1 MGSGRVYR
9 TEVAGAFARRNMRAS
24 LRSQARTG
32 LLTEQGKRILVVDD
46 NEMNTDLLKRR
57 LERRGFLVV
66 VAHTGKEALLIL
78 DEQPIDMVL
87 LDVMM
92 PEMNGVE
99 VLQAIR
105 VTRSPTTLPVI
116 MATAKADNV
125 DIIEALDKGAN
136 DYVTKPI
143 DLEVLLA
150 RMRVHLRHSV
160 RPARSSVPPRQI
172 GAGVV
177 IDQKYRL
184 TAILGQGGFGTVYRA
199 LHVQL
204 NKEVAVKVLHPDYLQ
219 SPEVVQRFKQEG
231 ISACRVRH
239 PNAVAVMD
247 AGTTT
252 SGVPYLVMELLEG
265 HSLADELMEKG
276 AMRLRRC
283 VELIDPVCNALRE
296 AHNSGIVHRDI
307 KPANIMLSRGPTGE
321 QVVKVL
327 DFGIAKFM
335 ESQPASAN
343 TSNQAAGTPRYMA
356 PERLLGEPSDA
367 KADVYSVGVTVFEM
381 LSGTLPF
388 PKVEGNPLQQAV
400 KQLQA
405 VPTVLLTVR
414 PDLPHDLVRVVMGA
428 LARDRNDRP
437 DLDSLQTTLD
447 DWSTRWAE
455 PAWPV
460 PALDHYVEG
469 QMQAPVP
476 ETQANAGPTRVFDTG
491 RALEAGSDLESGDR
505 PTQQSDEIDPEL
517 AKSRG

>member
-1 MGSGRVYR
+1 M
-9 TEVAGAFARRNMRAS
+9 TEPS
-24 LRSQARTG
+24 
-32 LLTEQGKRILVVDD
+32 KRILVVDD

-66 VAHTGKEALLIL
+66 TAQSGKEALRTL
-78 DEQPIDMVL
+78 DEQPMDMVL

-92 PEMNGVE
+92 PEMNGLE
-99 VLQAIR
+99 VLRAIR
-105 VTRSPTTLPVI
+105 VTKSATALPVI
-116 MATAKADNV
+116 MATAKSDNV
-125 DIIEALDKGAN
+125 DIVEALDKGAN

-143 DLEVLLA
+143 DLDLLLA
-150 RMRVHLRHSV
+150 RMRVHLRHS
-160 RPARSSVPPRQI
+160 RPTARSSVPPREI

-184 TAILGQGGFGTVYRA
+184 TETLGQGGFGTVYRA

-204 NKEVAVKVLHPDYLQ
+204 NKEVAVKVLHPDYLHA
-219 SPEVVQRFKQEG
+219 PEIVQRFKQEG
-231 ISACRVRH
+231 VSACRVRH

-247 AGTTT
+247 AGTTG

-265 HSLADELMEKG
+265 PSLADELKAKG

-283 VELIDPVCNALRE
+283 VELVDPVCNALRE

-321 QVVKVL
+321 EVVKVL
-327 DFGIAKFM
+327 DFGIAKFI
-335 ESQPASAN
+335 ESQPSSAN
-343 TSNQAAGTPRYMA
+343 TANQAAGTPRYMA

-367 KADVYSVGVTVFEM
+367 KADVYSVAVTVFEM

-400 KQLQA
+400 QQLQA
-405 VPTVLLTVR
+405 VPTVLLVLR
-414 PDLPHDLVRVVMGA
+414 PDLPHDLVRVVMSA

-437 DLDSLQTTLD
+437 DLDTLQATLD
-447 DWSTRWAE
+447 DWSTRWVE
-455 PAWPV
+455 PTWPV
-460 PALDHYVEG
+460 PDLAHYLDDRA
-469 QMQAPVP
+469 QATIPDSQVMSDD
-476 ETQANAGPTRVFDTG
+476 PTRIVDTG
-491 RALEAGSDLESGDR
+491 RGIAADSDLESGEQ
-505 PTQQSDEIDPEL
+505 PTSQRDEIDPER